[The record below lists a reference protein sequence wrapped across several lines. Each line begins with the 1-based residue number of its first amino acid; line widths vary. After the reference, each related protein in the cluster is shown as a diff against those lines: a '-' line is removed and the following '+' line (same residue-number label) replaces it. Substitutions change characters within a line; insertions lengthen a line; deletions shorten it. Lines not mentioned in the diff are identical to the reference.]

1 MPTIYDLYEFYLEP
15 SDLGEKA
22 HVVTVESVK
31 VGKYY
36 NQRERRDENKLVMRF
51 RNRRKAMIL
60 NKTQAAAMEK
70 LTGRDDYTRWVGAEV
85 VLVEGTHGGKRTI
98 SITSR
103 EESGDVDIAFPKIAK
118 KPANIPVESK
128 LPVPKGWWVSLSD
141 EAVLYAASVW
151 KCGNAE
157 AWGRINRAIQ
167 DEAISDAN
175 PPEQFKAWVELCAKE
190 VM

>member
-1 MPTIYDLYEFYLEP
+1 MPFDEAL
-15 SDLGEKA
+15 
-22 HVVTVESVK
+22 
-31 VGKYY
+31 
-36 NQRERRDENKLVMRF
+36 RR
-51 RNRRKAMIL
+51 IL
-60 NKTQAAAMEK
+60 SAPPA
-70 LTGRDDYTRWVGAEV
+70 
-85 VLVEGTHGGKRTI
+85 
-98 SITSR
+98 
-103 EESGDVDIAFPKIAK
+103 PKIAK